1 MTYRVER
8 SPKVQAQL
16 ATMPRVAQIAFEG
29 LCERLAADPWDCQP
43 AQENNPAGN
52 LRQTVFGDRGQGVA
66 LLLIIDRDKRVVV
79 VDSVWLT

>member
-16 ATMPRVAQIAFEG
+16 ATMPRVAQLAFED
-29 LCERLAADPWDCQP
+29 LCERLAVDPWDCEP
-43 AQENNPAGN
+43 VNRRNPMGN
-52 LRQTVFGDRGQGVA
+52 LRQTVFGDRGQGMA
-66 LLLIIDRDKRVVV
+66 LLLIIDREKRVVV